1 MNRTRNTR
9 LLRIGLL
16 LLIGVLLI
24 LNFNRIVSVVGKPF
38 GVSVDLLPGGGVA
51 SIVLPQGFQSTVFAR
66 DLKGPRFMAVGPDGT
81 VYVAEQ
87 GGGRVSALRDI
98 NGDGQSDERVTVAD
112 GMEGPNSVIFHA
124 NTLIVGEHNKV
135 SQIELGA
142 DGKPAGRKVLIPDL
156 PSNGF
161 HLTKT
166 VLVGPDGRLYVSI
179 GSTCNVCNDAD
190 ERRAAVT
197 VYNIDGTDQK
207 LYAKG
212 LRNAV
217 GLALNP
223 WTQKIWAS
231 NNGRDMMGDN
241 TPPETIYELSEGM
254 DAGWPRCHSGRIV
267 DPEFGGSAGCE
278 GAAKPIVEMQ
288 AHMAPLDL
296 TFYKDGPFPAPYN
309 NSLYVALHGSWNS
322 SVKVGYKVM
331 RVPLKDGQVAG
342 EPEDFMTG
350 FLQSDGATDGRPA
363 GVAVASDGSLLV
375 SDDRGGFIYRVEWTG
390 KQ

>member
-1 MNRTRNTR
+1 MTQQRKMR

-24 LNFNRIVSVVGKPF
+24 LNFNRIVRVVGRQF

-51 SIVLPQGFQSTVFAR
+51 STVLPQGFQTTMFAR

-87 GGGRVSALRDI
+87 GGGRISALRDKD
-98 NGDGQSDERVTVAD
+98 GDGMAEERVTVAD
-112 GMEGPNSVIFHA
+112 GMEGPSSVIFHA
-124 NTLIVGEHNKV
+124 NTLIVGEHTKV
-135 SQIELGA
+135 SQINLGA
-142 DGKPAGRKVLIPDL
+142 DGKQVSRKVLVPDL
-156 PSNGF
+156 PNDGS

-166 VLVGPDGRLYVSI
+166 VLIGADGKLYVSI
-179 GSTCNVCNDAD
+179 GSTCNVCDESD
-190 ERRAAVT
+190 ERRAT
-197 VYNIDGTDQK
+197 VISYNIDGTGQK
-207 LYAKG
+207 VYAKG

-223 WTQKIWAS
+223 WTQAIWAS
-231 NNGRDMMGDN
+231 NNGRDLMGDN
-241 TPPETIYELSEGM
+241 TPPETIYELSEGL
-254 DAGWPRCHSGRIV
+254 DAGWPRCHSGRIA
-267 DPEFGGSAGCE
+267 DPEFGGSTGCE

-288 AHMAPLDL
+288 AHMAPLGL

-309 NSLYVALHGSWNS
+309 NSLYVAMHGSWNS

-331 RVPLKDGQVAG
+331 RVPLKDGQVAS

-350 FLQSDGATDGRPA
+350 FLQGDGSTDGRPA
-363 GVAVASDGSLLV
+363 GVTVAADGSLLV
-375 SDDRGGFIYRVEWTG
+375 SDDRGGFIYRAAWT
-390 KQ
+390 KK